1 MKPGIQ
7 IILYIYIYVDCA
19 TVSVMAPCQTV
30 EKILCDQHTCMRPFD
45 AEKYFLQQT
54 WPPVQYFEHVTLFGP
69 VTKVH
74 ASATRTRVISRQVF
88 TDHYREIT
96 N

>member
-1 MKPGIQ
+1 
-7 IILYIYIYVDCA
+7 
-19 TVSVMAPCQTV
+19 MAPCQMV
-30 EKILCDQHTCMRPFD
+30 EKILCDHHTCMSPFN
-45 AEKYFLQQT
+45 AEKLQQT
-54 WPPVQYFEHVTLFGP
+54 WSPVQYFEHVTFFGP

-74 ASATRTRVISRQVF
+74 ASTMHMRARVISRHVF